1 MKSFPRNGNPRAS
14 INAAINGAWFS
25 VPMQIAPGRGA
36 TLFSIPAFDTLASAI
51 NSIWVR
57 HARRRGT
64 GREQPLGQLC
74 RIMLQCILVAVS
86 HSFLFFWAKIES
98 RPNCVNFTPHFS
110 NCFAARSRPA
120 LPFPPLFQLPCMFVG
135 TFSAWNQE
143 EQSPSSPLPGSTC
156 ACRRHNCLPYNLYKL
171 SPERV
176 APPPPVQQP
185 AKTTQ
190 RRSPKQSQSLFGVH

>member
-1 MKSFPRNGNPRAS
+1 MAILEPPSMRQLTVPGFRCPCKSH
-14 INAAINGAWFS
+14 W
-25 VPMQIAPGRGA
+25 RGEA

-86 HSFLFFWAKIES
+86 HSFFFFWAKIES

-120 LPFPPLFQLPCMFVG
+120 LPFPPLIPIALHVCRHFQCLEPRGAEPFSPAWLNLCM
-135 TFSAWNQE
+135 
-143 EQSPSSPLPGSTC
+143 ST
-156 ACRRHNCLPYNLYKL
+156 
-171 SPERV
+171 
-176 APPPPVQQP
+176 
-185 AKTTQ
+185 T
-190 RRSPKQSQSLFGVH
+190 